1 MNLVLDIGNTSVR
14 LAIFSK
20 NKIIKNELI
29 HTFSSDFLRKFISAN
44 PDIKNI
50 CVSNTAMK
58 NDFIVPISKEFKIR
72 YFDINKMS
80 NLPICSEYQTPE
92 TLGSDR
98 LALAVGASIKYPG
111 ENLIIDLGTCITYDI
126 IIANN
131 YIGGQISP
139 GLKMRLLALHNYTAN
154 LPNIDFQI
162 PEGFLGKNTDDSI
175 LIGVYEGVFAEINGI
190 LQKYKMRYPNINI
203 ILTGGDSQIF
213 QEKLKNIN
221 FIDPYL
227 LMHGLNYII
236 ASNE

>member
-1 MNLVLDIGNTSVR
+1 MNLVLDIGNTTVR
-14 LAIFSK
+14 LAIFNN

-29 HTFSSDFLRKFISAN
+29 HTFSANFLRKFLSTN
-44 PDIKNI
+44 LEIKNI
-50 CVSNTAMK
+50 CVSNTSIK
-58 NDFIVPISKEFKIR
+58 NDFIVSLSKEFKIS
-72 YFDINKMS
+72 YFDIKKIS
-80 NLPICSEYQTPE
+80 NLPIYSEYQTPE

-98 LALAVGASIKYPG
+98 LALAIGASLKYPG

-126 IIANN
+126 ILANN

-139 GLKMRLLALHNYTAN
+139 GLKMRLSALHNYTAN
-154 LPNIDFQI
+154 LPNVDFQI

-175 LIGVYEGVFAEINGI
+175 LIGVYEGVSAEVNGI
-190 LQKYKMRYPNINI
+190 LQNYKMRYPNINI

>member
-1 MNLVLDIGNTSVR
+1 MNLVLDIGNTTVR
-14 LAIFSK
+14 LAIFNN

-29 HTFSSDFLRKFISAN
+29 HAFSANFLRKFLSTN
-44 PDIKNI
+44 LEIKNI
-50 CVSNTAMK
+50 CVSNTSLK
-58 NDFIVPISKEFKIR
+58 NDFIVSLSKEFKIS
-72 YFDINKMS
+72 YFDINKIS
-80 NLPICSEYQTPE
+80 NLPIYSEYQTPE

-98 LALAVGASIKYPG
+98 LALAIGASIKYPG

-126 IIANN
+126 ILANN

-139 GLKMRLLALHNYTAN
+139 GLKMRLSALHNYTSN
-154 LPNIDFQI
+154 LPNVDFQI
-162 PEGFLGKNTDDSI
+162 PEGFLGKNTNDSI
-175 LIGVYEGVFAEINGI
+175 LIGVYEGVSAELNGI
-190 LQKYKMRYPNINI
+190 LQNYKMRYPNINI